1 MKKRKDAI
9 DFKMNEKNIKIE
21 QNVKKSKILRK
32 KSKQS
37 FGYNCKMTYL
47 CSDFQTECK

>member
-1 MKKRKDAI
+1 MDVI
-9 DFKMNEKNIKIE
+9 VFKMKRNDTKFE
-21 QNVKKSKILRK
+21 QNVRNGKFLRK

-37 FGYNCKMTYL
+37 FCCNCKMTYL